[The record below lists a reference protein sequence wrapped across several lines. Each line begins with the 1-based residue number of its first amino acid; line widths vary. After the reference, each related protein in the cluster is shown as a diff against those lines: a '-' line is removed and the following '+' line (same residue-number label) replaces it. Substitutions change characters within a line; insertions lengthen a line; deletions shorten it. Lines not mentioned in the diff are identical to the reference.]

1 MMERRYE
8 AARSLGGE
16 VSGEHGIG
24 HAKRCFLR
32 ESLGETQLALM
43 RGIKN
48 VFDPNAILNPGKVI

>member
-1 MMERRYE
+1 MRKLYAKTTE
-8 AARSLGGE
+8 LGGQI
-16 VSGEHGIG
+16 SGEHGIG
-24 HAKRCFLR
+24 HAKRRFLR